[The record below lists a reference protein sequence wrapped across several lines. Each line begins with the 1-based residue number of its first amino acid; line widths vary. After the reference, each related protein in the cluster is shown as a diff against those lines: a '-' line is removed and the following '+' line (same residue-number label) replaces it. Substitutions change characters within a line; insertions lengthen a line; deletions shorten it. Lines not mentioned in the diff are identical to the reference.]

1 MLVTNSKDNKY
12 ILKEIQ
18 APNGYMIDRENVIVD
33 LNQTEN
39 GKEDIVKKVK
49 RTNYN
54 VPENTPNTGT
64 KGALIFLLVG
74 SVLILSSF
82 ALKKKENIK

>member
-54 VPENTPNTGT
+54 VPESTPNTGT
-64 KGALIFLLVG
+64 KGALIFLAVG

-82 ALKKKENIK
+82 ALKKKENVK